1 MAAQACKV
9 PSRLLVSGRNASGLL
24 LALELV
30 LTVPDLLAD
39 AFAKLDKEILGRKYE
54 IYL

>member
-9 PSRLLVSGRNASGLL
+9 PLRLLVRGGYLSGLS

-30 LTVPDLLAD
+30 LTVPYLLAD
-39 AFAKLDKEILGRKYE
+39 AFAESNKEILGRKYE
-54 IYL
+54 ICL